1 MSTRTSTWAVPR
13 YLIEDTLAEAGIDGE
28 DAAIRASYE
37 GRGPSTTGFGVTLR
51 HTRDLARFMFYLG
64 MCAGVADA
72 EDDEVSYSPLER
84 MAKVVAIDTMGLGL
98 IAYFP
103 GVELSD

>member
-1 MSTRTSTWAVPR
+1 MGANPTKTPR
-13 YLIEDTLAEAGIDGE
+13 AHPLTCADSFAEVH
-28 DAAIRASYE
+28 YE
-37 GRGPSTTGFGVTLR
+37 GRGPSTAGFGVTLR

-84 MAKVVAIDTMGLGL
+84 MVKVVAIDTMGSGL